1 MAASTPHSKP
11 GPFLRSL
18 PREERDKIYVQ
29 QLCVDILQQQR
40 QLDQHRFTTGLLLVN
55 KQINAEAFE
64 ILYLRNTW
72 VRITMARRVHRELAN
87 RLNYQ
92 KSERKVKLNEAYF
105 TREAS
110 LDMVVRIH
118 NDKFTGEEYTFI
130 VSSFGLPPICRALT
144 ADRRT
149 CYHSVLALELD
160 MKMPSEGTRWD
171 RKSLLEYFVET
182 RGPGSLKISARLA
195 KLVKDLD
202 EGLRQ
207 QLAAT
212 KKPLGTFDELLN
224 GSSTYQSR
232 GLQQLELKNAYRAH
246 TIFQEGLGYM
256 QWLMDCQHG
265 HSIYPINSTIPSPL
279 SNKCWELGKASML
292 CCMDLGDR
300 NSARSITK
308 SLFKCDHSFA
318 CRSQVTQAEAY
329 YYLGFVHVADGAE
342 NAPANS
348 FLHASLLKPGYGR
361 QTKQSTR

>member
-1 MAASTPHSKP
+1 M
-11 GPFLRSL
+11 
-18 PREERDKIYVQ
+18 
-29 QLCVDILQQQR
+29 
-40 QLDQHRFTTGLLLVN
+40 
-55 KQINAEAFE
+55 
-64 ILYLRNTW
+64 
-72 VRITMARRVHRELAN
+72 N

-160 MKMPSEGTRWD
+160 MKMPGEGTRWD
-171 RKSLLEYFVET
+171 RKSLLECFVET

-224 GSSTYQSR
+224 RSSTYQSR

-279 SNKCWELGKASML
+279 SNKCWELGKASVL
-292 CCMDLGDR
+292 CCMDIGDR

-308 SLFKCDHSFA
+308 SLFKCDHSFT

-329 YYLGFVHVADGAE
+329 YYLGLVHVADGAE

-348 FLHASLLKPGYGR
+348 FLHALLLKPGYGEADEAVDEMR
-361 QTKQSTR
+361 ERVINGISFKHIIVQYNIDNVLKPFRHQTQDQIPLGDTETKKIIGGFVGNIRELDREYEENDYSFMSKTMAQAGF